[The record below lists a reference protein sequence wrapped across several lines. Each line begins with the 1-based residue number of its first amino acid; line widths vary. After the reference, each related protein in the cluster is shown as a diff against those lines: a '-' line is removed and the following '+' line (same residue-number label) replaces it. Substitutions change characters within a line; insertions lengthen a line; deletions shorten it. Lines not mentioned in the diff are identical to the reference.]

1 MYERD
6 TAILK
11 EIQKRGLNVSDVNLE
26 DCDVCNKCST
36 VLLPDDECY
45 SEFETDEALCTECCF
60 YDEYLDCYIR
70 GTIEA
75 SHLKL
80 RVELDVS

>member
-6 TAILK
+6 TAILE
-11 EIQKRGLNVSDVNLE
+11 EIQKRGFNTSNVNLH
-26 DCDVCNKCST
+26 DCEVCDKCST

-45 SEFETDEALCTECCF
+45 SEFETDKALCTECCF
-60 YDEYLDCYIR
+60 YDEYLDCYVR

>member
-1 MYERD
+1 MNK
-6 TAILK
+6 ILQ
-11 EIQKRGLNVSDVNLE
+11 EIEDRGLRVADVNLDDFE
-26 DCDVCNKCST
+26 VCDKCST

-45 SEFETDEALCTECCF
+45 SEFETDKALCTECCF
-60 YDEYLDCYIR
+60 YDEYLDCYVR

-75 SHLKL
+75 SHMKL

>member
-1 MYERD
+1 MNK
-6 TAILK
+6 ILQ
-11 EIQKRGLNVSDVNLE
+11 EIEDRGLSVADVNLD
-26 DCDVCNKCST
+26 DCEVCDKCHT

-45 SEFETDEALCTECCF
+45 SEFETDKVLCTECCF

-75 SHLKL
+75 SHMRL
-80 RVELDVS
+80 RVDLDVS

>member
-1 MYERD
+1 MNK
-6 TAILK
+6 ILQ
-11 EIQKRGLNVSDVNLE
+11 EIKDRGLRVADINLD
-26 DCDVCNKCST
+26 DCEVCDKCST

-45 SEFETDEALCTECCF
+45 SEFETDKALCTECCF
-60 YDEYLDCYIR
+60 YDEYLDCYVR

-75 SHLKL
+75 NHMKL